1 MNLSKTLNEYFSELS
16 SNSPTPGGG
25 NVSAMLGALASSLGT
40 MVCNL
45 TIGKKKYAEV
55 EQEMISAK
63 VKLEEFRNTFLQLA
77 EEDNLAFTKVMDAM
91 KLPKESDSDKQKR
104 SQAIEDATIGAAD
117 VPSKVLKT
125 AKELLPF
132 IRITIDKG
140 NSNSLSDAGVAATL
154 ITAASQGA
162 YLNVLINCKSMSNQI
177 FAEEIKNRSQIL
189 LDEIW
194 QESYLLIDKTYAK
207 INQQ

>member
-1 MNLSKTLNEYFSELS
+1 MNLSKTLDEYFNELS

-25 NVSAMLGALASSLGT
+25 NVSAMLGALASGLGT

-55 EQEMISAK
+55 EQEMIFIK
-63 VKLEEFRNTFLQLA
+63 EKLEEYKKIFLQLA
-77 EEDNLAFTKVMDAM
+77 EEDNLAFNKVMDAM
-91 KLPKESDSDKQKR
+91 KLPKESESDKLKR

-117 VPSKVLKT
+117 IPSKVLKT
-125 AKELLPF
+125 AKELLPL
-132 IRITIDKG
+132 IRTIIDKG
-140 NSNSLSDAGVAATL
+140 NTNSLSDAGVAATL
-154 ITAASQGA
+154 ITASSQGA
-162 YLNVLINCKSMSNQI
+162 YLNVLINCKSMTNQV

-207 INQQ
+207 INQ